1 MITREGFKEVMT
13 RIKKVWEFED
23 ELDNFYRSHSIDYC
37 CDTPNCIDVAID
49 LLEYIFHDE
58 FGWISYYVYE
68 LYWGRD
74 YQDGDVKDKD
84 GNVIPFKTLDDLYNM
99 LEENL
104 KGTYKRD

>member
-1 MITREGFKEVMT
+1 MTRENFKEVMT

-23 ELDNFYRSHSIDYC
+23 ELSNFQHSHSVDYC

-49 LLEYIFHDE
+49 LLGYIFQDE
-58 FGWISYYVYE
+58 SEWILYYVYE
-68 LYWGRD
+68 LYWGRN
-74 YQDGDVKDKD
+74 YQDGDVKDKE
-84 GNVIPFKTLDDLYNM
+84 GNVIPFTTLDDLYNM

>member
-1 MITREGFKEVMT
+1 MTRENFKEVMT

-23 ELDNFYRSHSIDYC
+23 ELSNFYHSHSVDYC

-49 LLEYIFHDE
+49 LLGYIFQDE
-58 FGWISYYVYE
+58 SEWILYYVYE

-84 GNVIPFKTLDDLYNM
+84 GNVIPFKSLDDLYNM

-104 KGTYKRD
+104 KGTCKRD